1 MPVRRTSLSRPD
13 APDLLA
19 VVDEGVVRR
28 PTGGHELMRD
38 RLQALLNAACRPN
51 VTIRV
56 LPYGVGEHAGLVRV
70 AVSSSTSMTG
80 HELH

>member
-1 MPVRRTSLSRPD
+1 
-13 APDLLA
+13 
-19 VVDEGVVRR
+19 
-28 PTGGHELMRD
+28 MRD